1 MQLRLFVLRLI
12 KRLKMPLLLLE
23 LLLLQFWRLSSLYKR
38 MLKEL
43 QWLCML
49 DYMLLLQ
56 ELHRLNSL
64 DEALLKHFKN
74 VKF

>member
-1 MQLRLFVLRLI
+1 
-12 KRLKMPLLLLE
+12 MPLLLLE

-43 QWLCML
+43 RWLCTL

-56 ELHRLNSL
+56 ELQRLNSL